1 MFYVLL
7 FLVLYDN
14 TSLVRMTLQ
23 YITGHTVNKNIS
35 NQTRTALNVLVFLY
49 VMIADIVIL
58 LLLAATIAVLR
69 HVINLCC
76 CCC

>member
-1 MFYVLL
+1 ML

-58 LLLAATIAVLR
+58 LLLAATVSVLR
-69 HVINLCC
+69 HELHCC
-76 CCC
+76 YCC